1 MQERDEAVFKAG
13 LRAEDPFAF
22 SAKIKDYFK
31 FAEKQ
36 KPAIDDEEET

>member
-22 SAKIKDYFK
+22 SAKMKDYFK
-31 FAEKQ
+31 FAEKPKQ
-36 KPAIDDEEET
+36 AEREEEEI